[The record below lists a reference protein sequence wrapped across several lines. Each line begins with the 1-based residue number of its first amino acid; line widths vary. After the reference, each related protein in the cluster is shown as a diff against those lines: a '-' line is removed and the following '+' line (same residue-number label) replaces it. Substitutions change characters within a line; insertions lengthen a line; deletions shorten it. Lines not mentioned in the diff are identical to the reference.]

1 MVEREKKKTRERE
14 KAREKKKKKKRCSR
28 FSMRVCVRM
37 LTMYVSAVS
46 YTDPILISQKSVNT

>member
-28 FSMRVCVRM
+28 FSMRVCAHADNVCVCRK
-37 LTMYVSAVS
+37 LH
-46 YTDPILISQKSVNT
+46 